1 MSSVLHLDMMFI
13 RWRQSGI
20 RGNIVLRG
28 TDGALLATFKPLPT
42 QHNVNGNTYYC
53 VNMFASG
60 CLRRPVE
67 AYMDADATDSR
78 APHVAGKTPFALS
91 IRVDARKHPIIYLLY
106 KECLSNTEKPLSSI
120 NITHN
125 FLLFDKGVFCD
136 NQLERVGYG
145 ALVMCSNTRLDAA
158 LQSSQSSVRLVDW
171 RQGKVYIN
179 SYLANIFKSNKTFLS
194 SNPSPQRRTAPLCA
208 TPSAAAP
215 DIAPQETWDSRLY
228 NIFQRK
234 VQSTFNLTAQ
244 VTHDRDT

>member
-1 MSSVLHLDMMFI
+1 MSSVLQLDMLFI

-28 TDGALLATFKPLPT
+28 TDSAFLATFKPLPT

-53 VNMFASG
+53 VNMFARSHALLEG
-60 CLRRPVE
+60 ASHSPVKVYME
-67 AYMDADATDSR
+67 ADGTDSR
-78 APHVAGKTPFALS
+78 VPRVAGKTLYALS
-91 IRVDARKHPIIYLLY
+91 LRVDARKHPIISLLY

-125 FLLFDKGVFCD
+125 FLLFDKGIFSNSQVE
-136 NQLERVGYG
+136 QVGYG

-158 LQSSQSSVRLVDW
+158 LPSLQSLVRLVDW
-171 RQGKVYIN
+171 RQSKVYIN
-179 SYLANIFKSNKTFLS
+179 SYLANIFNSNKTFLLS
-194 SNPSPQRRTAPLCA
+194 HPCPQRSTVPLCA

-215 DIAPQETWDSRLY
+215 NIAPQETWDSCLC

-234 VQSTFNLTAQ
+234 VQLPST
-244 VTHDRDT
+244 